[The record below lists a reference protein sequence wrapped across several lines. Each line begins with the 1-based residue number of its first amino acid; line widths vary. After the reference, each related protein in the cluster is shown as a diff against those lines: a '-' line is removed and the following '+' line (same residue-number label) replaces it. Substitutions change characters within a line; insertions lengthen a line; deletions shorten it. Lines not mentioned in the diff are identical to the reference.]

1 MEHVKRLVIVPEHMT
16 EQQKK
21 PLVPPLTAQVNE
33 IDSDMQ
39 NIIQRQ
45 DIPIDAQAR
54 MYDQNLQRYLTFY
67 DKRMNKPLWVNV
79 LQPKITEEQPQEEEP
94 ETIDEIET
102 DIMDSVPATMKSRAR
117 QLIKKL
123 KGSKDVIG
131 WNNQGQMMF
140 KGRPIPGTN
149 IVDLVND
156 SLRQRKNFNPE
167 GWELFSK
174 ALGHLNMPEG
184 VVRNE
189 NRLALVREYKTK
201 GIPDDLPQP
210 TTPRTPLSRVQQE
223 RRKKR
228 KDNKNSPY
236 KWLK

>member
-1 MEHVKRLVIVPEHMT
+1 MCTESGDDIEEMVQCILSLNEVYTILLV
-16 EQQKK
+16 
-21 PLVPPLTAQVNE
+21 
-33 IDSDMQ
+33 
-39 NIIQRQ
+39 
-45 DIPIDAQAR
+45 
-54 MYDQNLQRYLTFY
+54 
-67 DKRMNKPLWVNV
+67 
-79 LQPKITEEQPQEEEP
+79 KITEEQPQEEEP

-123 KGSKDVIG
+123 KGSKNVIG
-131 WNNQGQMMF
+131 WNKQGQMMF

-156 SLRQRKNFNPE
+156 SLRQRKSFNPE

-174 ALGHLNMPEG
+174 ALGHLNVPEG

-201 GIPDDLPQP
+201 GIPDDLPP
-210 TTPRTPLSRVQQE
+210 THHHPSYTLIPSAT
-223 RRKKR
+223 RKEEKTQR
-228 KDNKNSPY
+228 Q
-236 KWLK
+236 